1 MANSNTPK
9 QPEKISADCPHCGF
23 SQLESAY
30 AKSTFCRKCGEHFSI
45 EKLLLKEASSLK
57 GPSFFDKFSKLL
69 SREKIRDVI
78 CFGCGAKQQ
87 ISSEVQS
94 TSCPQ
99 CGSYIDLRE
108 FRIAGP
114 FGRSIQTQGEVIIT
128 SKADVASSRIACG
141 SALVE
146 GKFKGFLL
154 CTGLARLKLH
164 GKFLG
169 SINAEKLLVEKRS
182 EIEFVRPIKVRSAE
196 INGRASAHILCDGA
210 LTINKGGFL
219 EGTVHAKA
227 ITIEK
232 GGVFSGEL
240 FIGQEEG
247 VAEIPDPNEPAQP
260 SLSQEI

>member
-45 EKLLLKEASSLK
+45 EKLLLKEASSLR

-69 SREKIRDVI
+69 SREKVRDVT

-87 ISSEVQS
+87 LSSEIQS

-169 SINAEKLLVEKRS
+169 SIKAEKLLVEKKS
-182 EIEFVRPIKVRSAE
+182 EIEFVRPIK
-196 INGRASAHILCDGA
+196 
-210 LTINKGGFL
+210 GGFL
-219 EGTVHAKA
+219 QGTVHAKA

-240 FIGQEEG
+240 FIGEEEG
-247 VAEIPDPNEPAQP
+247 TAEIPDPTEPVQRSAH
-260 SLSQEI
+260 EEF